1 MPESLN
7 ENDRSFPVKLVS
19 PDGELYAARAVSVV
33 VPAID
38 GYLGV
43 LKNHAP
49 MVAALDIGE
58 LLIRT
63 PDEHIISLAVAGGFM
78 EVTREEVTIL
88 CDAAEF
94 QEDIDITEATKQ
106 LRAARE
112 RLHKKFSGV
121 ELERAQVAL
130 RDAENRLRVAQR
142 KERKHIVE

>member
-1 MPESLN
+1 MPEN
-7 ENDRSFPVKLVS
+7 ENDRSFPVRLVS
-19 PDGELYAARAVSVV
+19 PDGELYAARAVSLV

-49 MVAALDIGE
+49 MVAALDFGE

-78 EVTREEVTIL
+78 EVSRAEVTIL
-88 CDAAEF
+88 CDGAEF
-94 QEDIDITEATKQ
+94 REDIDIGEATKQ

-112 RLHKKFSGV
+112 RLSKKFSDV

-130 RDAENRLRVAQR
+130 REAENLLKVAKR
-142 KERKHIVE
+142 KERKQIVE